1 MPSKPADP
9 AAPSKS
15 TRTAAKPHPDA
26 HPALLGVLT
35 PVVTAAGL
43 DLEDLSV
50 AVVGRRTVL
59 RLIVDADD
67 QPDLDTIAAVSRL
80 ASIALDEAEAAPVL
94 KLLGED
100 YLLEVSSPGVDR
112 PLVERRHW
120 TRAVGRL
127 VTVSIDGEQ
136 VTGRVVSADD
146 EGIELTV
153 DGTAST
159 APALT
164 ASTLTAKW
172 PTIGPGKVRVEFN
185 RPDAADSR
193 RPSLSVIEG
202 G

>member
-15 TRTAAKPHPDA
+15 PGPAAKPHRDVA
-26 HPALLGVLT
+26 PALLGVLA
-35 PVVTAAGL
+35 PVVARAGL

-59 RLIVDADD
+59 RLIVDGDEH
-67 QPDLDTIAAVSRL
+67 PDLDTIAAVSRL
-80 ASIALDEAEAAPVL
+80 ASDALDGVDAAPVL
-94 KLLGED
+94 KLLGDD

-120 TRAVGRL
+120 SRAIDRL

-136 VTGRVVSADD
+136 ITGRVSAVDD
-146 EGIELTV
+146 EGIQLAMEARNGAV
-153 DGTAST
+153 Q
-159 APALT
+159 
-164 ASTLTAKW
+164 TLKAAW
-172 PTIGPGKVRVEFN
+172 PTVGPGKVRVEFS
-185 RPDAADSR
+185 RPDSAVSQ

>member
-15 TRTAAKPHPDA
+15 SGPIAKPHRDVA
-26 HPALLGVLT
+26 PALLGVLT
-35 PVVTAAGL
+35 PVVAAAGL

-59 RLIVDADD
+59 RLIVDGDEH
-67 QPDLDTIAAVSRL
+67 PDLDTIAALSRS
-80 ASIALDEAEAAPVL
+80 ASDALDELEAAPVL
-94 KLLGED
+94 KLLGDD

-120 TRAVGRL
+120 TRAIGRL
-127 VTVSIDGEQ
+127 VTVTVDGEQ
-136 VTGRVVSADD
+136 ITARVVAVDD
-146 EGIELTV
+146 EGVKLSV
-153 DGTAST
+153 DGNAATART
-159 APALT
+159 V
-164 ASTLTAKW
+164 TAKW

-185 RPDAADSR
+185 RTDAPTPK
-193 RPSLSVIEG
+193 RPTLSVIEG